1 MSSRRLIFEGK
12 TFVLGD
18 NINTDLIIPGRY
30 LTTDDPEKLAPHALE
45 DISPEYPRFKP
56 DKFTF
61 IVCGRNFGC
70 GSSREQA
77 PVALDAAGV
86 KVIIANSF
94 ARIYFRNAV
103 NTGKTLPVEVEE
115 EVWKETET
123 NDNLFLDIERKILKN
138 TTKNKIYRIKP
149 FQEEISQIITAGG
162 LSAFVKKEFLKN
174 L

>member
-1 MSSRRLIFEGK
+1 MCPRRLKFEGK

-45 DISPEYPRFKP
+45 DIPPEYPRFKP
-56 DKFTF
+56 GEFTF
-61 IVCGRNFGC
+61 LVCGRNFGC

-86 KVIIANSF
+86 KVVIANSF

-103 NTGKTLPVEVEE
+103 NTGKTLPVEVDQDI
-115 EVWKETET
+115 WKETDT
-123 NDNLFLDIERKILKN
+123 GDILFLDVEKQILKN
-138 TTKNKIYRIKP
+138 ITKKKVYKIKP
-149 FQEEISQIITAGG
+149 FQKEIDEIISAGG
-162 LSAFVKKEFLKN
+162 LLAFIKKKCIGSL
-174 L
+174 